1 MKEQTLPNRYDKAIT
16 GSDFDSEGQ
25 VQNILGCQRVREY
38 EDGSTASIL
47 KKDRAEVCLQCC

>member
-25 VQNILGCQRVREY
+25 VQNIMGC
-38 EDGSTASIL
+38 
-47 KKDRAEVCLQCC
+47 KKSEGI